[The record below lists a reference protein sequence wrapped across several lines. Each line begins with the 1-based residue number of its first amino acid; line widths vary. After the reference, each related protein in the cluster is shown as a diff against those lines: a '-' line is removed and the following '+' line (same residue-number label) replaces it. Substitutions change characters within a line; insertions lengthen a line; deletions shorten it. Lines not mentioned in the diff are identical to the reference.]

1 MQKPIT
7 CFVGLDVHKDTI
19 AVAVAEAGREEPR
32 FVGTVAAQWG
42 PLSKA
47 LRRVGRCEEL
57 RIVYEAGPDKRQAIS
72 ANQLPAA
79 GNPHPEEESDRQIKA
94 RAVALILQHPLRHL
108 AQIPLNL
115 WWGASFSFPALVV
128 IIAYAFR
135 RRKYELAVMVLPAFA
150 ALLFYAAFA
159 HLEPRYGIPTHPI
172 TICVSLALA
181 WQYRQRFEA
190 RSVLPSVSQIDA
202 KRGEH
207 GTPHVAIY
215 PALHTSRD
223 RRAFD
228 PLAVSHGDSRAAVPE
243 EADIL

>member
-94 RAVALILQHPLRHL
+94 RGRVHTATSIAPLGANSPESLVGSFLQLPSPWSTPSDAENMSSPSWSCPHSRRCCSTQRLRIWNH
-108 AQIPLNL
+108 AT
-115 WWGASFSFPALVV
+115 
-128 IIAYAFR
+128 AFR
-135 RRKYELAVMVLPAFA
+135 RIRSSYARYWRLP
-150 ALLFYAAFA
+150 L
-159 HLEPRYGIPTHPI
+159 RWTGG
-172 TICVSLALA
+172 
-181 WQYRQRFEA
+181 R
-190 RSVLPSVSQIDA
+190 
-202 KRGEH
+202 RG
-207 GTPHVAIY
+207 
-215 PALHTSRD
+215 D
-223 RRAFD
+223 
-228 PLAVSHGDSRAAVPE
+228 
-243 EADIL
+243 